1 MRENNFY
8 DESVNGIHR
17 TIDHSMSDIQR
28 FADNVIDDPFKPITI
43 SHDLMGYYRHRN
55 LRKASNRK
63 QE

>member
-1 MRENNFY
+1 
-8 DESVNGIHR
+8 
-17 TIDHSMSDIQR
+17 MSDIQR